1 MKVSEVMNRDY
12 QLVDVFNDVNSTNR
26 QKQSAFENIYSLY
39 HKNIIFFIER
49 KIRDKETAEDLMMI
63 TFEKVHKHIGDYD
76 STKGAFSTWLYRIA
90 TNSMIDFFRSKTL
103 STKLSTTSLDHG
115 LDEEFTVQVASDS
128 LTPEQELIKKERA
141 EKVREA
147 ISLMKRKDTREIFI
161 QRFINGYSDKE
172 TRKMLNYE
180 ENSST
185 MRVKFVRGKDELRK
199 IIGNLEI

>member
-103 STKLSTTSLDHG
+103 STKLSTTSLDRG